1 MCIYLLSLSS
11 WNIISFDLLKTY
23 HHLKSN
29 NYLIHTYISS
39 AKLFFL
45 NEINK
50 KTILCTN
57 HLGWKENSLATNDWD
72 PVELS
77 RESWHP
83 KTIIFFAFIS
93 HLVGK
98 SSFKSRTECFLSY
111 VINWWNV
118 QDKWA
123 FCGFGRFGLCVFI
136 FSTWLLIR
144 NDLSRVYST
153 IN

>member
-1 MCIYLLSLSS
+1 MF
-11 WNIISFDLLKTY
+11 WWRVKT
-23 HHLKSN
+23 
-29 NYLIHTYISS
+29 
-39 AKLFFL
+39 
-45 NEINK
+45 

-77 RESWHP
+77 RESCHQFPQRNLPPAAP
-83 KTIIFFAFIS
+83 KLFLIS

-98 SSFKSRTECFLSY
+98 SSFNGVFSFLCHR
-111 VINWWNV
+111 WNV

-136 FSTWLLIR
+136 FSTWYVMTCHGTKDNTGLLKKMTLHGKTVNKVNAR
-144 NDLSRVYST
+144 ARHVST
-153 IN
+153 LKQKERDSTR